1 MGYLIVFIGS
11 GLGGMLRY
19 AVGMLSIRVFG
30 TNFPFGTL
38 GINVLGSALMGI
50 VVGVFTTTNL
60 TSQDTKLFL
69 TTGVIGGFTTF
80 STFSLDAAVLCERG
94 QHLAAAAYVV
104 ASVIV
109 SLMAL
114 ILTMMVIR
122 RHL

>member
-1 MGYLIVFIGS
+1 VGYLIVFIGS

-30 TNFPFGTL
+30 TNFPYGTL
-38 GINVLGSALMGI
+38 GINVLGPALMGI
-50 VVGVFTTTNL
+50 VVGVFTTSNL

-80 STFSLDAAVLCERG
+80 STFSLDAAVLWERG

-114 ILTMMVIR
+114 ILTMMVVR

>member
-1 MGYLIVFIGS
+1 
-11 GLGGMLRY
+11 MLRY

-30 TNFPFGTL
+30 TNFPYGTL
-38 GINVLGSALMGI
+38 GINVLGSAFMGI
-50 VVGVFTTTNL
+50 VVGVFTTSNL
-60 TSQDTKLFL
+60 TSQDAKLFL

-80 STFSLDAAVLCERG
+80 STFSLDAAVLWERG
-94 QHLAAAAYVV
+94 QQLAAAAYVV

-114 ILTMMVIR
+114 ILTMMVVR

>member
-11 GLGGMLRY
+11 GLGGMIRY

-50 VVGVFTTTNL
+50 VVGVFTASNL
-60 TSQDTKLFL
+60 TSQDAKLFL

-80 STFSLDAAVLCERG
+80 STFSLDAAVLWERG
-94 QHLAAAAYVV
+94 QQLAAAAYVV

>member
-11 GLGGMLRY
+11 GLGGMIRY

-38 GINVLGSALMGI
+38 GINVLGSAFMGI

>member
-1 MGYLIVFIGS
+1 
-11 GLGGMLRY
+11 MLRY

-30 TNFPFGTL
+30 TNFPYGTL

-50 VVGVFTTTNL
+50 VVGVFTTSNL

-80 STFSLDAAVLCERG
+80 STFSLDAAVLWERG
-94 QHLAAAAYVV
+94 QHLAAAGYVV

-114 ILTMMVIR
+114 ILTMMVVR

>member
-30 TNFPFGTL
+30 TNFPYGTL

-50 VVGVFTTTNL
+50 VVGVFTASNL
-60 TSQDTKLFL
+60 TSQDAKLFL

-80 STFSLDAAVLCERG
+80 STFSLDAAVLWERG
-94 QHLAAAAYVV
+94 QQLAAAAYVV

-114 ILTMMVIR
+114 ILTMMVVR

>member
-30 TNFPFGTL
+30 TNFPYGTL
-38 GINVLGSALMGI
+38 GINVLGSAFMGI
-50 VVGVFTTTNL
+50 VVGVFTTSNL
-60 TSQDTKLFL
+60 TSQDAKLFL

-80 STFSLDAAVLCERG
+80 STFSLDAAVLWERG
-94 QHLAAAAYVV
+94 QQLAAAAYVV

-114 ILTMMVIR
+114 ILTMMVVR

>member
-30 TNFPFGTL
+30 TNFPYGTL

-50 VVGVFTTTNL
+50 VVGVFTTSNL

-80 STFSLDAAVLCERG
+80 STFSLMQRSCGSAASIWLLRRMSW
-94 QHLAAAAYVV
+94 Q
-104 ASVIV
+104 V
-109 SLMAL
+109 SLYRL
-114 ILTMMVIR
+114 WL
-122 RHL
+122 

>member
-1 MGYLIVFIGS
+1 VGYLIVFIGS
-11 GLGGMLRY
+11 GLGGMIRY

>member
-11 GLGGMLRY
+11 GLGGMIRY

>member
-30 TNFPFGTL
+30 TNFPYGTL
-38 GINVLGSALMGI
+38 GINVLGPALMGI
-50 VVGVFTTTNL
+50 VVGVFTTSNL

-80 STFSLDAAVLCERG
+80 STFSLDAAVLWERG
-94 QHLAAAAYVV
+94 QQLAAAAYVV

-114 ILTMMVIR
+114 ILTMMVVR